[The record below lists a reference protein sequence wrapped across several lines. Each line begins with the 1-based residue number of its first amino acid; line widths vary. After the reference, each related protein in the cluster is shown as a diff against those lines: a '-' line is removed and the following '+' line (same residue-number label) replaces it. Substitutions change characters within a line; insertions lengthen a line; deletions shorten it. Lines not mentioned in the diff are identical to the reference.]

1 METTKMN
8 FVQLR
13 KSMVNEIL
21 SIVKHHESAE
31 WCIVGLWM
39 EWKELRELYHNES
52 LFWCVSDYTQATY
65 HNLPEDLCIYRLVC
79 KITRIDKQ
87 EYDVEVIKVAD

>member
-21 SIVKHHESAE
+21 SIVKHRESAE
-31 WCIVGLWM
+31 WCIAVLWITW
-39 EWKELRELYHNES
+39 ETLNELYRNES

-79 KITRIDKQ
+79 KITRIDKR
-87 EYDVEVIKVAD
+87 EYEVEVVKVAD

>member
-8 FVQLR
+8 FVELR
-13 KSMVNEIL
+13 KSMVNDIL
-21 SIVKHHESAE
+21 TIVKHRESSE
-31 WCIVGLWM
+31 WCITGLWM
-39 EWKELRELYHNES
+39 VWKELQELYHNES
-52 LFWCVSDYTQATY
+52 RFWCVSEYTESMY
-65 HNLPEDLCIYRLVC
+65 YNLPEDLNMYRLVC